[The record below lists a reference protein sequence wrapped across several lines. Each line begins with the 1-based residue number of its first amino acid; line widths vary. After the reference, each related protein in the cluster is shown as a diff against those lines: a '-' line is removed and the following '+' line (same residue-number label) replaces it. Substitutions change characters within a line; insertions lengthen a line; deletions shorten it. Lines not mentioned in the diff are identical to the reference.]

1 MAQSEINVPQT
12 LSRELGTS
20 LLAENDKIDST
31 TANDPCEPENGSQNY
46 ESESEQVVIDNEINK
61 DNISFY
67 KYRKLKMKNVNS
79 NLQNENNSP

>member
-1 MAQSEINVPQT
+1 MIKSIQ
-12 LSRELGTS
+12 
-20 LLAENDKIDST
+20 LAIT
-31 TANDPCEPENGSQNY
+31 DPCDPENGSQNY